1 VLVLSVLIAIGL
13 VVGALTA
20 LGGRSSL
27 SAPTLEPSGIGTVGF
42 GLTKLKAVAEL
53 SDLFGA
59 PSARGVNSGCGPR
72 YTEVEWGD
80 FAAEFR
86 LNMFS
91 GYRYMEGGYPF
102 NMTTP
107 REFPVKPGVP
117 SLTTSKRITLGSTLA
132 ELRTASRVLRS
143 YGTDTWRPE
152 DGVVF
157 VDDAKH
163 DPIPPS
169 SRIIEIKIGT
179 CGDF

>member
-13 VVGALTA
+13 VVGALAA

-27 SAPTLEPSGIGTVGF
+27 SAPTLEPSGIGTVRF

-59 PSARGVNSGCGPR
+59 PSARGVNTGCGPR

-80 FAAEFR
+80 LAAEFR
-86 LNMFS
+86 LNKFS
-91 GYRYMEGGYPF
+91 GYPF
-102 NMTTP
+102 NITTP
-107 REFPVKPGVP
+107 RKFPLKPGVP

-143 YGTDTWRPE
+143 DGTDKWRSA

-157 VDDAKH
+157 VDSAKH

-169 SRIIEIKIGT
+169 SRIVEIKIGT